1 METGPGAL
9 RGAAAVVVLAIAV
22 AFAAAGVG
30 DERERAARTREVLAA
45 LEEASD
51 EAYRAL
57 RAAFEAARAWPPRG
71 GPGELWRLVEQIEAD
86 VDRLEA
92 RYRDDDDVSDAT
104 SAVGRLA
111 RRFEAL
117 GWLAP
122 RAPADDRARAAVAA
136 LRERGGELVAL
147 WRDVLDREQEDRR
160 EILPRRTLSRGEA
173 DALRDGLVALGVAVG
188 PLQELVPEFA
198 ASEAPVE
205 DSAGE
210 GGVAT
215 QPGDTEPPTNA
226 AAEPGGERPPAPVE
240 AGSAESGDQRGGDSQ
255 GAIENNGGGD
265 GRGEGD
271 DGGQARRDVVIT
283 MREAKLVRP
292 DDPSIATEPGD
303 DSWRDRRVADLEAEI
318 GWFCAIARDAAR
330 DAADPAVHIDA
341 IEARL
346 GLLLRTARAVD
357 QALAR
362 AEQSADRE
370 LAFRWSEA
378 RRALSLAA
386 RATGVTLE
394 SP

>member
-1 METGPGAL
+1 ML
-9 RGAAAVVVLAIAV
+9 RGAAAVPVLALAV
-22 AFAAAGVG
+22 AFAAAGAG
-30 DERERAARTREVLAA
+30 NERERAAQTREVLAA

-57 RAAFEAARAWPPRG
+57 RAAFEEARVWPPRG

-104 SAVGRLA
+104 SAIGRLA

-122 RAPADDRARAAVAA
+122 RAPADDRARAGVAA

-147 WRDVLDREQEDRR
+147 WRDVLDREQEARR
-160 EILPRRTLSRGEA
+160 EILPRRTLSRGEE
-173 DALRDGLVALGVAVG
+173 DALRSGLVALGGAVVA
-188 PLQELVPEFA
+188 LQEMVPEMA
-198 ASEAPVE
+198 APAPPEVPAE
-205 DSAGE
+205 D
-210 GGVAT
+210 GGAT
-215 QPGDTEPPTNA
+215 TAPGGTEPPRKTE
-226 AAEPGGERPPAPVE
+226 AEPAGEPPPAPDGT
-240 AGSAESGDQRGGDSQ
+240 AGAESGEQRGGE
-255 GAIENNGGGD
+255 GP
-265 GRGEGD
+265 GEGD
-271 DGGQARRDVVIT
+271 DGAQPRRDVVIT

-303 DSWRDRRVADLEAEI
+303 DSWRDRRIADLEAEI

-330 DAADPAVHIDA
+330 DAADSAVRIDA

-370 LAFRWSEA
+370 LTFRWSEA
-378 RRALSLAA
+378 RRALSVAA